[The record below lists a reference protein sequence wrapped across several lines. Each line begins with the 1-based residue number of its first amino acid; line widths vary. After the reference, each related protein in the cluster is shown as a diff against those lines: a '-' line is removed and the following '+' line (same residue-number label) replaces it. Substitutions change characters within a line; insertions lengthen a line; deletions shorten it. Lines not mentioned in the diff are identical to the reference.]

1 MRVLNLS
8 GVRITGYELVFDLSQ
23 LPDIVVTDGT
33 TPKNYINF
41 ISQHFPTVHI
51 GSIEIPTVDYTV
63 KSEDEL
69 IDFLERYARMGIRQ
83 RLSQLYNI
91 TYKVKENERVPF
103 VVYYGYTSYLYER
116 LKKILLHPLK
126 SWVVIFGNVGVGKLS
141 LVRSILGNK
150 YLDIFNISER
160 HRIGFRVGESPEE
173 INDVVINVNLLQGP
187 RELKQIMDFLYS
199 RDYQAI
205 FLVEGTKIPEML
217 NTIPSF
223 YVPNLTERTVKERLL
238 ILEHMLRKLEGEIRR
253 NVEVEEGFLRVYFNY
268 PWPKNL
274 SELENALKFALSL
287 DEGTLRAQ
295 NLPDHIKRLSGIE

>member
-8 GVRITGYELVFDLSQ
+8 GVRITGYELVFDLFQ

-41 ISQHFPTVHI
+41 ISHHFPTVHI
-51 GSIEIPTVDYTV
+51 GNIEIPTVDYTV
-63 KSEDEL
+63 KSEEEL

-91 TYKVKENERVPF
+91 TYKVKENESVPF

-141 LVRSILGNK
+141 LVRSILGNN

-160 HRIGFRVGESPEE
+160 HRMGFRVGESPEE

-287 DEGTLRAQ
+287 DEETLRAQ

>member
-23 LPDIVVTDGT
+23 LPDIIVTDGT
-33 TPKNYINF
+33 TPKNYIHL

-63 KSEDEL
+63 KNEDEL

-116 LKKILLHPLK
+116 LKRILLHPLK
-126 SWVVIFGNVGVGKLS
+126 SWVVIFGKVGVGKLS

-160 HRIGFRVGESPEE
+160 HRMGFRVGESPEE

-199 RDYQAI
+199 RGYQAI

-223 YVPNLTERTVKERLL
+223 YVPSLTERTVKERLL

>member
-33 TPKNYINF
+33 TPKNYIHF
-41 ISQHFPTVHI
+41 ISQHFPTVYI
-51 GSIEIPTVDYTV
+51 GEIEIPTVDYTV
-63 KSEDEL
+63 KNEDEL

-116 LKKILLHPLK
+116 LKRILLHPLK

-160 HRIGFRVGESPEE
+160 HRMGFRVGESPEE
-173 INDVVINVNLLQGP
+173 INDVVINVDLLQGP

-199 RDYQAI
+199 RGYQAI
-205 FLVEGTKIPEML
+205 FLVEGTNIPEML

-223 YVPNLTERTVKERLL
+223 YVPRLTERTVKERLL

-253 NVEVEEGFLRVYFNY
+253 NVEVEESFLRVYFNY

-287 DEGTLRAQ
+287 NEGTLRAQ

>member
-1 MRVLNLS
+1 
-8 GVRITGYELVFDLSQ
+8 
-23 LPDIVVTDGT
+23 
-33 TPKNYINF
+33 
-41 ISQHFPTVHI
+41 VHI
-51 GSIEIPTVDYTV
+51 GEIEIPTVDYTL
-63 KSEDEL
+63 KNEDEL
-69 IDFLERYARMGIRQ
+69 MDFLEKYARMGIRQ

-103 VVYYGYTSYLYER
+103 VVYYGYTLYLYER
-116 LKKILLHPLK
+116 LKRILLHPLK
-126 SWVVIFGNVGVGKLS
+126 SWVVIFGNVGVGKLF

-160 HRIGFRVGESPEE
+160 HRMGFRVGESPEE

-199 RDYQAI
+199 RGYQAI
-205 FLVEGTKIPEML
+205 FLVEGTNIPEML

-223 YVPNLTERTVKERLL
+223 YVPSLTERTVKEKLL
-238 ILEHMLRKLEGEIRR
+238 ILEHMLRKLEGEIRK
-253 NVEVEEGFLRVYFNY
+253 NVEVEESFLMVYFNY

-287 DEGTLRAQ
+287 DEEILRAQ
-295 NLPDHIKRLSGIE
+295 NLPDHIKRFSGIE

>member
-41 ISQHFPTVHI
+41 ISHHFPTVHI

-63 KSEDEL
+63 ESEDEL

-103 VVYYGYTSYLYER
+103 VVYYGYTSYLYEK

-126 SWVVIFGNVGVGKLS
+126 SWVVIFGKVGVGKLA

-217 NTIPSF
+217 STIPSF
-223 YVPNLTERTVKERLL
+223 YVPSLTERTVKERLL
-238 ILEHMLRKLEGEIRR
+238 ILEHMLRKLEEEIRR

-268 PWPKNL
+268 PWPKNM

-287 DEGTLRAQ
+287 DEEILRAQ
-295 NLPDHIKRLSGIE
+295 NLPDHIKRFSGIE

>member
-41 ISQHFPTVHI
+41 ISHHFPTVHI
-51 GSIEIPTVDYTV
+51 GEIEIPTVDYTV

-141 LVRSILGNK
+141 LVRSILGNN

-160 HRIGFRVGESPEE
+160 HRMGFRVGESPEE

-238 ILEHMLRKLEGEIRR
+238 ILEHILRKLEGEIRR
-253 NVEVEEGFLRVYFNY
+253 NVEVEESFLRVYFNY

-287 DEGTLRAQ
+287 DEETLRAQ

>member
-41 ISQHFPTVHI
+41 ISHHFPTVHI
-51 GSIEIPTVDYTV
+51 GNIEIPTVDYTV
-63 KSEDEL
+63 KSEEEL
-69 IDFLERYARMGIRQ
+69 IDFLEKYARMGIRQ

-160 HRIGFRVGESPEE
+160 HRMGFRVGESPEE

-187 RELKQIMDFLYS
+187 RELKHIMDFLYS

-223 YVPNLTERTVKERLL
+223 YVPSLTERTVKERLL
-238 ILEHMLRKLEGEIRR
+238 ILEHMLRKLAGEIRR

-287 DEGTLRAQ
+287 DEETLRAQ

>member
-41 ISQHFPTVHI
+41 ISHHFPTVHI
-51 GSIEIPTVDYTV
+51 GNIEIPTVDYTV

-69 IDFLERYARMGIRQ
+69 MDFLERYARMGIRQ

-141 LVRSILGNK
+141 SVRSILGNN

-160 HRIGFRVGESPEE
+160 HRMGFRVGESPEE

-205 FLVEGTKIPEML
+205 FLVEGTKIPQML

-223 YVPNLTERTVKERLL
+223 YVPSLTERTVKERLL
-238 ILEHMLRKLEGEIRR
+238 ILEHLLRKLAGEIRR
-253 NVEVEEGFLRVYFNY
+253 NVEMEEGFLRVYFNY

-287 DEGTLRAQ
+287 DEEILRAQ

>member
-41 ISQHFPTVHI
+41 ISHHFPTVHI
-51 GSIEIPTVDYTV
+51 GNIEIPTVDYTV
-63 KSEDEL
+63 KSEEEL

-141 LVRSILGNK
+141 LVRSILGNN

-160 HRIGFRVGESPEE
+160 HRMGFRVGESPEE

-238 ILEHMLRKLEGEIRR
+238 ILEHMLRKLAGEIRR

>member
-1 MRVLNLS
+1 
-8 GVRITGYELVFDLSQ
+8 
-23 LPDIVVTDGT
+23 
-33 TPKNYINF
+33 
-41 ISQHFPTVHI
+41 
-51 GSIEIPTVDYTV
+51 
-63 KSEDEL
+63 
-69 IDFLERYARMGIRQ
+69 
-83 RLSQLYNI
+83 
-91 TYKVKENERVPF
+91 KVKENERVPF

-116 LKKILLHPLK
+116 LKRILLHPLK
-126 SWVVIFGNVGVGKLS
+126 SWVVIFGNVGVGKLF

-160 HRIGFRVGESPEE
+160 HRMGFRVGESPEE

-223 YVPNLTERTVKERLL
+223 YVPSLTERTVKERLL

-253 NVEVEEGFLRVYFNY
+253 NVEVEESFLRVYFNY

-274 SELENALKFALSL
+274 SELENSLKFALSL
-287 DEGTLRAQ
+287 DEEILRAQ
-295 NLPDHIKRLSGIE
+295 NLSDHIKRFSGIE